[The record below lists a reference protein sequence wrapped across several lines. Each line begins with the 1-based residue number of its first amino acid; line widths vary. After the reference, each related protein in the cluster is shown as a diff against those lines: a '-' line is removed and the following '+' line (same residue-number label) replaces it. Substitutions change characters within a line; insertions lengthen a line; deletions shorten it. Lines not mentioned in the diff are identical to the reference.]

1 MKYTFDKSF
10 IPKLRSDLSIKII
23 QEDSNRY
30 IILSDPKEYTPEKI
44 SLPLEISV
52 FLQFLDGSKTME
64 NIIESLKGFELNEK
78 DINAYIDLIH
88 YLDILGFLESPTY
101 FALRDD
107 WEKYYSSKVRPAI
120 CAGFSYPDDPDM
132 LKKMF
137 DAMDSLSDG
146 YSPAKPATA
155 IIAPHLDFRTG
166 LDTMKA
172 YALAYNSIKESDADT
187 FIIFGTAH
195 YRSSFNF
202 MLSEKDFDTPIGVVE
217 TNRELI
223 NAMKSINSEIV
234 YIDEQ
239 AHRFEHS
246 IEFQVVLLKYF
257 FNNRKFK
264 ILPVLVGS
272 YYDYIQKNRL
282 PSDDNNFKTF
292 IETLQKAIDKLR
304 IKPLYIA
311 SGDLAHIGR
320 KFNDNFDANEKFNE
334 LNQADGIII
343 DKLKN
348 CQIDDFFKFI
358 IDNKDKWKV
367 CGTAP
372 FYALLSAVN
381 PTRGYFL
388 QYGIYD
394 EKDTKSAVSFASLA
408 FEK

>member
-1 MKYTFDKSF
+1 MKYKFDNNF
-10 IPKLRSDLSIKII
+10 TPKLRSDLSIKII
-23 QEDSNRY
+23 NDDSRKF
-30 IILSDPKEYTPEKI
+30 IILSDPKEYTAEKI

-52 FLQFLDGSKTME
+52 FLQFLDGSQTIE
-64 NIIESLKGFELNEK
+64 NIINSLKGLELSDK
-78 DINAYIDLIH
+78 DIKAYLDLI
-88 YLDILGFLESPTY
+88 YYMEILGFLESPTY
-101 FALRDD
+101 YALKED
-107 WEKYYSSKVRPAI
+107 WDKYYASPIRSAV
-120 CAGFSYPDDPDM
+120 CAGYSYPDTPEM

-137 DAMDSLSDG
+137 GAMESLAAG
-146 YSPAKPATA
+146 YKTERPADA

-172 YALAYNSIKESDADT
+172 YALAYNNIKESDADT

-195 YRSSFNF
+195 YRSTFNF
-202 MLSEKDFDTPIGVVE
+202 MLSEKNFDTPLGIVE
-217 TNRELI
+217 TNIELI
-223 NAMKSINSEIV
+223 NEMKSINQSIV

-257 FNNRKFK
+257 FENKNFK

-272 YYDYIQKNRL
+272 YYDYIQKKQL
-282 PSDDNNFKTF
+282 PSEDNNFNTF
-292 IETLQKAIDKLR
+292 IKTLKQAIENLK

-320 KFNDNFDANEKFNE
+320 KFNDNFDAEEKFME
-334 LNQADGIII
+334 LTEADGIII
-343 DKLKN
+343 EKLKN
-348 CQIDDFFKFI
+348 CELNDFFNYI
-358 IDNKDKWKV
+358 IQQNDKWKV

-372 FYALLSAVN
+372 FYALLSAVK
-381 PTRGYFL
+381 PKRGYSL

-394 EKDTKSAVSFASLA
+394 EKETKSAVSFASLA